1 MTRQAAGLIPDIL
14 TGKDMR
20 ISITREEF
28 AELAVQLYETV
39 TGKNILVTGSNPFT
53 DTTSQQILKAYQA
66 GITAGTSE
74 TTFSPDTLISREQ
87 CATML
92 YRAIKAIA
100 PNADYSI
107 AGIEDFP
114 DQAHISSWAVE
125 GTKYMSKLGIIL
137 GNTKGEFMPKPL
149 TKAHETSG
157 YGMAAREACF
167 R

>member
-1 MTRQAAGLIPDIL
+1 
-14 TGKDMR
+14 MR

-28 AELAVQLYETV
+28 AELAVQLYEKS
-39 TGKNILVTGSNPFT
+39 TGKAILVTKANPFT

-66 GITAGTSE
+66 GITAGTFE

-107 AGIEDFP
+107 AGIEDLL
-114 DQAHISSWAVE
+114 SSTTTA
-125 GTKYMSKLGIIL
+125 TR
-137 GNTKGEFMPKPL
+137 
-149 TKAHETSG
+149 AQ
-157 YGMAAREACF
+157 MAAILQRYIETF
-167 R
+167 VK